1 MVCIA
6 IVAGE
11 ASGDVLGAALLNTLQ
26 QRFPHAEFIGI
37 GGPEMIRL
45 GFKSLYS
52 IERLSVMGLFEV
64 LKHLPSL
71 LKMRK
76 RLFQQLLDK
85 KPDIFVGIDAP
96 DFNLGLERKLK
107 EAGVTTVHYVSPS
120 VWAWRQWRVKKIAA
134 SIDLML
140 TLFPFE
146 VEFYRDNNI
155 PAKFVGHPL
164 ASAIPVKTDMQVAR
178 SELGLS
184 KDSVVMALL
193 PGSRRSEV
201 KKLSKLFIQ
210 VAIEC
215 YKNNHELEFIAPFA
229 TKATQEIFQAEI
241 DTCGVILPVT
251 LLSGQSRLAMQ
262 SSDCILL
269 ASGTAALEAMLLKK
283 PMVVTYIMNGFTFWI
298 LKKFKILKSS
308 LYSLPNVLSGSM
320 LVKEYIQNDATK
332 DNIVNAMTEL
342 LESLG
347 ENPSLS
353 IQYNALHGSLI
364 QEERYQAGNVIADLI
379 EKQSR

>member
-11 ASGDVLGAALLNTLQ
+11 ASGDILGASLLITLK
-26 QRFPHAEFIGI
+26 QRFPGAEFIGI
-37 GGPEMIRL
+37 GGPEMARL

-52 IERLSVMGLFEV
+52 IERLSIMGLFEV

-76 RLFQQLLDK
+76 QLFKQLVDK
-85 KPDIFVGIDAP
+85 KPDIFIGIDAP
-96 DFNLGLERKLK
+96 DFNLGLEKKLK
-107 EAGVTTVHYVSPS
+107 EAGITTVHYVSPS
-120 VWAWRQWRVKKIAA
+120 VWAWRQWRVKKIAK

-146 VEFYRDNNI
+146 VDFYRDNNI
-155 PAKFVGHPL
+155 PAKFVGHSL
-164 ASAIPVKTDMQVAR
+164 ASSIPIETDMHIAR
-178 SELGLS
+178 SELGLN
-184 KDSVVMALL
+184 KDSIIIALL

-201 KKLSKLFIQ
+201 KRLSALFIQ

-215 YKNNHELEFIAPFA
+215 HKDNNCLEFVVPFA
-229 TKATQEIFQAEI
+229 TTATQEIFQHEL
-241 DTCGVILPVT
+241 DSCGVVLPIT
-251 LLSGQSRLAMQ
+251 LLSGKSRTAMQ
-262 SSDCILL
+262 SSDCVLL

-283 PMVVTYIMNGFTFWI
+283 PMVVAYIMNGLTFWI

-308 LYSLPNVLSGSM
+308 VCSLPNVLAGNT

-332 DNIVNAMTEL
+332 DNIVNAMAEL
-342 LESLG
+342 IENLGKNASLV
-347 ENPSLS
+347 SR
-353 IQYNALHGSLI
+353 YNTLHESLI
-364 QEERYQAGNVIADLI
+364 QEERCQAGNVIADLL
-379 EKQSR
+379 EKQSK